1 MGSEEARRAVALRY
15 AACKWAMQN
24 DGTPGFVSLWCFCIL
39 YFRSWDESGS
49 ILFHL
54 DHLCEGWCAPTG
66 DCVRNHCSSMCVS
79 ISQQDVDTYT
89 CVHQPAATMQEYRV
103 AM

>member
-89 CVHQPAATMQEYRV
+89 CVHQPAATM
-103 AM
+103 